1 MAETVLARCG
11 PVGLAL
17 ATARDLLAAA
27 GCETP
32 RLDAELLLA
41 EVLGVGRERL
51 VIDRDEPLS
60 ASDWVRFD
68 TLVARRRA
76 REPVAYILGRRD
88 FRHLTL
94 SVDRRVLIPRPETEL
109 LVEIALGLPAGARVL
124 DIGTGSGAV
133 ALALAD
139 ERPDLAVRGVDLDDG
154 ALAVAQANAAALGLA
169 VSFAVADLLDG
180 EPADAILA
188 NLPYVPDGAAVAP
201 EITRYEPAGALF
213 AGADGLDVIRRLVTL
228 VGRLGVARPALLALE
243 LSPEQAAEVAALV
256 ADAGYAT
263 VQRLCDLA
271 GSERVVAGRA

>member
-1 MAETVLARCG
+1 MAETVLARRG

-17 ATARDLLAAA
+17 ATARDLLADA

-109 LVEIALGLPAGARVL
+109 LVEIALGWPAGARVL
-124 DIGTGSGAV
+124 DVGTGSGAV

-154 ALAVAQANAAALGLA
+154 ALAVAEANAAALGLA

-188 NLPYVPDGAAVAP
+188 NLPYVPDGVAVAP
-201 EITRYEPAGALF
+201 EIARYEPAGALF
-213 AGADGLDVIRRLVTL
+213 AGVDGLDVIRRLVTL